1 MPLIVL
7 KYNIFD
13 PNSSFVDQT
22 PLNYVGTENIV
33 YNEYAYNPIYDTK
46 NNLIGNATFVD
57 LLNNINGV
65 QYLNETATY
74 YFKDGS
80 ITYQVTNEN
89 TGVFFN
95 KNVYAK
101 ILYGTGQYFS
111 AIGKIAIDV
120 YENGDRTVWINYVN
134 Y

>member
-7 KYNIFD
+7 KYNIND

-22 PLNYVGTENIV
+22 PLVYPGTENV
-33 YNEYAYNPIYDTK
+33 VLTEYAYNPIY
-46 NNLIGNATFVD
+46 NPQNEVIGNATFIDV
-57 LLNNINGV
+57 LNNINGV
-65 QYLNETATY
+65 QYLDETATY

-120 YENGDRTVWINYVN
+120 YENGDRTVWINYIN